1 MLLRKRLDLLL
12 QLSSTIK
19 TEPQFQDQDKVYTI
33 DCLGHQTGK
42 KWKLVKQV
50 VKDVFQTLDVGCGQI
65 KAHREFRNLSN
76 IPCLLSREKEWVA
89 IGRGGLKDILPT
101 MGVSLMMTRRVA
113 RDVIRSF
120 L

>member
-76 IPCLLSREKEWVA
+76 IPCLLSREKEWIDYKFTACCKQKHYRLLLEEV
-89 IGRGGLKDILPT
+89 G
-101 MGVSLMMTRRVA
+101 
-113 RDVIRSF
+113 
-120 L
+120 